1 MAIAPVNKFINI
13 AVPVAP
19 GAQKLYEVPTGTTS
33 LLLYAQVANVG
44 INTYPTV
51 TFLQRRVQR
60 STENTRDIR
69 VLKDVEIPPNDAVV
83 LVDGRMVLEKTPLVL
98 DQIYITGTQE
108 NVGIITGV
116 TYDEP
121 SGTAIVMCKDK
132 HNFNVDDPITMG
144 GIYFTCT
151 GSTGITTNIFPD
163 PQQSYNVVSIVD
175 NVGTSK
181 TFTAQ
186 VGSSKG
192 YNHVYEPA
200 QHRFVRALPG
210 AVEVVSTTQTT
221 NPQVGQSNLTS
232 VSGTVYNPTTGVM
245 TVQTSGTHGLSD
257 GDLIKILDESMTFT
271 CNAGQTDHTY
281 AGGTAE
287 NAVTINASTTPVL
300 KDVTDATFD
309 TLTGDLVLTIGSHS
323 YTTSDTCSIASEMIK
338 FTCKLDNDSSVKAYP
353 RAAGP
358 NGTPDPAYAQE
369 LAITAVDPGNG
380 KITVNV
386 GAVTPL
392 SQNKKYPRSTDP
404 ISGKWVRVYN
414 TQANNNKFDIQ
425 VLDNT
430 PSTDTSTHTWV
441 AADANGIVVRGDVFD
456 VSGADYN
463 PSSGEIVL
471 TIGSNT
477 LLAGDTVRIAKE
489 HVVMS
494 CTMDNHF
501 TEHPYPRSGDPA
513 YNTDLP
519 MTIGGTGKIR
529 VQVGKS
535 HSGGF
540 VAPLQMEFT
549 ASVLE
554 NSNV

>member
-69 VLKDVEIPPNDAVV
+69 VLKDVEIPPNDAVI

-121 SGTAIVMCKDK
+121 TGTAIVMCKDK
-132 HNFNVDDPITMG
+132 HNFSVDDPITMG

-181 TFTAQ
+181 TFTAK

-210 AVEVVSTTQTT
+210 AVEVVSTTQTVSPHT
-221 NPQVGQSNLTS
+221 GQTTLTAGT
-232 VSGTVYNPTTGVM
+232 GTVYDPLTGVM
-245 TVQTSGTHGLSD
+245 TVQTTGAHGLSD
-257 GDLIKILDESMTFT
+257 GDLIKILDDSLTFT

-281 AGGTAE
+281 AGGLVE
-287 NAVTINASTTPVL
+287 NAVTINAASTPVQ
-300 KDVTDATFD
+300 KDVSNAQFD
-309 TLTGDLVLTIGSHS
+309 TLTGDLVLTIGSHTF
-323 YTTSDTCSIASEMIK
+323 TTSDTCTISTEKIK
-338 FTCKLDNDSSVKAYP
+338 FTCKLDNDSTVKAYP
-353 RAAGP
+353 RAVTP
-358 NGTPDPAYAQE
+358 NGNADPAYLQA
-369 LAITAVDPGNG
+369 LAITAVGSTT
-380 KITVNV
+380 ITVNV
-386 GAVTPL
+386 GAVTPV
-392 SQNKKYPRSTDP
+392 SQNKTYPRSSDP

-441 AADANGIVVRGDVFD
+441 AADANSIVKRGTVFD
-456 VSGADYN
+456 VSDADYN
-463 PSSGEIVL
+463 PSTGEIVI

-529 VQVGKS
+529 VDVGKS

>member
-98 DQIYITGTQE
+98 DRIYITGTQE

-121 SGTAIVMCKDK
+121 TGTAIVMCKDK
-132 HNFNVDDPITMG
+132 HNFSVDDPITMG

-221 NPQVGQSNLTS
+221 SPQTGQGNLTS
-232 VSGTVYNPTTGVM
+232 VTGTVYNPTTGVM
-245 TVQTSGTHGLSD
+245 TVQTSGAHGLSD
-257 GDLIKILDESMTFT
+257 GNLIKILDESMTFT

-287 NAVTINASTTPVL
+287 NAITINASTTPVL

-309 TLTGDLVLTIGSHS
+309 TLTGDLVLTIGSHT
-323 YTTSDTCSIASEMIK
+323 YTTSDTCTISTEAIK
-338 FTCKLDNDSSVKAYP
+338 FTCKLDNDSTIKSYP
-353 RAAGP
+353 RAITP
-358 NGTPDPAYAQE
+358 NGNADPAYLQA
-369 LAITAVDPGNG
+369 LAITAVGSTT
-380 KITVNV
+380 ITVNV
-386 GAVTPL
+386 GAVTPA
-392 SQNKKYPRSTDP
+392 SQNKTYPRDTDP

-414 TQANNNKFDIQ
+414 TQSNNNKFDIQ

-441 AADANGIVVRGDVFD
+441 AADANSIVKRGTVFD
-456 VSGADYN
+456 VSDADYN
-463 PSSGEIVL
+463 SSTGEIVL

-519 MTIGGTGKIR
+519 MTVGGTGKIR
-529 VQVGKS
+529 VNVGKS

>member
-69 VLKDVEIPPNDAVV
+69 VLKDVEIPPNDAVI

-121 SGTAIVMCKDK
+121 TGIATVMCKDK
-132 HNFNVDDPITMG
+132 HNFSADDPITMG

-181 TFTAQ
+181 TFTAN
-186 VGSSKG
+186 VGTSKG
-192 YNHVYEPA
+192 YTHVYEPA
-200 QHRFVRALPG
+200 KHRFVRALPG
-210 AVEVVSTTQTT
+210 AVEVVSTTQTVSPHT
-221 NPQVGQSNLTS
+221 GQTTLTAGT
-232 VSGTVYNPTTGVM
+232 GTVYDPLTGVM
-245 TVQTSGTHGLSD
+245 TVQTTGAHGLSD
-257 GDLIKILDESMTFT
+257 GDLIKILDDSLTFT

-281 AGGTAE
+281 AGGLVE
-287 NAVTINASTTPVL
+287 NAVTINAASTPVQ
-300 KDVTDATFD
+300 KDVSNAQFD
-309 TLTGDLVLTIGSHS
+309 TLTGDLVLTIGSHTF
-323 YTTSDTCSIASEMIK
+323 TTSDTCTISTEKIK
-338 FTCKLDNDSSVKAYP
+338 FTCKLDNDSTVKAYP
-353 RAAGP
+353 RAVTP
-358 NGTPDPAYAQE
+358 NGNADPAYLQA
-369 LAITAVDPGNG
+369 LAITAVGSTT
-380 KITVNV
+380 ITVNV
-386 GAVTPL
+386 GAVTPV
-392 SQNKKYPRSTDP
+392 SQNKTYPRSSDP

-441 AADANGIVVRGDVFD
+441 AADANSIVKRGTVFD
-456 VSGADYN
+456 VSDADYN
-463 PSSGEIVL
+463 PSTGEIVI

-529 VQVGKS
+529 VDVGKS

>member
-69 VLKDVEIPPNDAVV
+69 VLKDVEIPPNDAVI

-98 DQIYITGTQE
+98 DQIYITGNQE

-121 SGTAIVMCKDK
+121 TGIATVMCKDK
-132 HNFNVDDPITMG
+132 HNFSVDDPITMG

-181 TFTAQ
+181 TFTAH
-186 VGSSKG
+186 VGTSKG
-192 YNHVYEPA
+192 YTHVYESA
-200 QHRFVRALPG
+200 KHRFVRALPG

-221 NPQVGQSNLTS
+221 NPHTGQSTLTS
-232 VSGTVYNPTTGVM
+232 GTGTVYDPVTGVM
-245 TVQTSGTHGLSD
+245 TVQTTGAHGLSD
-257 GDLIKILDESMTFT
+257 GDLIKILDNSLTFT

-281 AGGTAE
+281 AGGLAE
-287 NAVTINASTTPVL
+287 NAVTINAASTPVQ
-300 KDVTDATFD
+300 KDVTNASFD
-309 TLTGDLVLTIGSHS
+309 TLTGDLVLTIGSHTF
-323 YTTSDTCSIASEMIK
+323 TTSDTCTISTEKIK
-338 FTCKLDNDSSVKAYP
+338 FTCKLDNDSTVKSYP
-353 RAAGP
+353 RAVTP
-358 NGTPDPAYAQE
+358 NGNADPAYLQA
-369 LAITAVDPGNG
+369 LAITAVGSNT
-380 KITVNV
+380 ITVNV
-386 GAVTPL
+386 GAVTPV
-392 SQNKKYPRSTDP
+392 SQNKTYPRDTDP
-404 ISGKWVRVYN
+404 ISGKWVKVYN
-414 TQANNNKFDIQ
+414 TQSSNNKFDIQ

-441 AADANGIVVRGDVFD
+441 AADANSIVKRGTVFD
-456 VSGADYN
+456 VSDADYD
-463 PSSGEIVL
+463 SSTGEIVL

-501 TEHPYPRSGDPA
+501 TDHAYPRSGDPA
-513 YNTDLP
+513 YNTDLS

>member
-51 TFLQRRVQR
+51 TFLQRREQR
-60 STENTRDIR
+60 STGNTRDIR
-69 VLKDVEIPPNDAVV
+69 VLKDVEIPPNDAVI

-98 DQIYITGTQE
+98 DKIYITGTQE

-121 SGTAIVMCKDK
+121 TGIATVMCKDK
-132 HNFNVDDPITMG
+132 HNFDVDDPITMG

-181 TFTAQ
+181 TFTAN
-186 VGSSKG
+186 VGTSKG
-192 YNHVYEPA
+192 YTHVYEPA

-221 NPQVGQSNLTS
+221 SPHTGQTTLTAAT
-232 VSGTVYNPTTGVM
+232 GTVYNPTTGVM
-245 TVQTSGTHGLSD
+245 TVQTTGAHGLSD
-257 GDLIKILDESMTFT
+257 GDLIKILDNSLTFT

-281 AGGTAE
+281 AGGLAE
-287 NAVTINASTTPVL
+287 NAITINAASTPVQR
-300 KDVTDATFD
+300 DVTNATFD
-309 TLTGDLVLTIGSHS
+309 TLTGDLVLTIGSHTF
-323 YTTSDTCSIASEMIK
+323 TTSDTCSISTEKIK

-369 LAITAVDPGNG
+369 LAITAVGSNT
-380 KITVNV
+380 ITVNV

-392 SQNKKYPRSTDP
+392 SQNKTYPRSTDP

-414 TQANNNKFDIQ
+414 TQSNSNKFDIQ

-441 AADANGIVVRGDVFD
+441 SADPDGIVVRGDVFD

-463 PSSGEIVL
+463 PSTGEIVL

-477 LLAGDTVRIAKE
+477 LIAGDKIRIAKE
-489 HVVMS
+489 HIVMS

-513 YNTDLP
+513 YNSDLS
-519 MTIGGTGKIR
+519 MTVGGTGKIR
-529 VQVGKS
+529 VNVGPS

>member
-13 AVPVAP
+13 SVPVAP

-51 TFLQRRVQR
+51 TFLQRREQR
-60 STENTRDIR
+60 STGNTRDIR
-69 VLKDVEIPPNDAVV
+69 VLKDVEIPPNDAVI

-98 DQIYITGTQE
+98 DKIYITGTQE

-121 SGTAIVMCKDK
+121 TGIATVMCKGN
-132 HNFNVDDPITMG
+132 HNFSVDDPVTMG

-175 NVGTSK
+175 SVGTSK
-181 TFTAQ
+181 TFTAHI
-186 VGSSKG
+186 GSSKG
-192 YNHVYEPA
+192 YDHVYEPA
-200 QHRFVRALPG
+200 KHRFVRALPG
-210 AVEVVSTTQTT
+210 ALEVVSTTQTT
-221 NPQVGQSNLTS
+221 SPQIGQINLTA
-232 VSGTVYNPTTGVM
+232 GTGTLYNPTTGVM
-245 TVQTSGTHGLSD
+245 TVQTTGAHGLSD
-257 GDLIKILDESMTFT
+257 GDFIKILDNTLTFT
-271 CNAGQTDHTY
+271 CNAGQTEHTY
-281 AGGTAE
+281 AGGTAV
-287 NAVTINASTTPVL
+287 NAVIINQASTPVQ
-300 KDVTDATFD
+300 KDVTNATYEP
-309 TLTGDLVLTIGSHS
+309 LTGELVLTIGSHT
-323 YTTSDTCSIASEMIK
+323 YTTSDTCTISTEAIK
-338 FTCKLDNDSSVKAYP
+338 FTCKLDNDSTIKSYP
-353 RAAGP
+353 REVNVSG
-358 NGTPDPAYAQE
+358 NNDPAYNQA
-369 LAITAVDPGNG
+369 LAITAVGSNT
-380 KITVNV
+380 ITVDV
-386 GAVTPL
+386 GPVTAS
-392 SQNKKYPRSTDP
+392 SQNKTYPRSTDP
-404 ISGKWVRVYN
+404 ISGKWVAVYN
-414 TQANNNKFDIQ
+414 TQSNSNKFDIQ

-441 AADANGIVVRGDVFD
+441 AADANGIVKRGDVFN
-456 VSGADYN
+456 VSDADYN
-463 PSSGEIVL
+463 PSNGEIVL

-501 TEHPYPRSGDPA
+501 TDHAYPRSGDPA
-513 YNTDLP
+513 YNADLS

-529 VQVGKS
+529 VNVGPS

>member
-1 MAIAPVNKFINI
+1 MAIAPVNKFISV
-13 AVPVAP
+13 AVPVTP
-19 GAQKLYEVPTGTTS
+19 GEQLLYEVPTGTS
-33 LLLYAQVANVG
+33 AILLYAQVANVG

-121 SGTAIVMCKDK
+121 TGIATVMCKNK
-132 HNFNVDDPITMG
+132 HNFSADDPITMG

-181 TFTAQ
+181 TFTAH
-186 VGSSKG
+186 VGTSKG
-192 YNHVYEPA
+192 YTHVYESA

-221 NPQVGQSNLTS
+221 SPHTGQTTLTAGT
-232 VSGTVYNPTTGVM
+232 GTVYDPVTGVM
-245 TVQTSGTHGLSD
+245 TVQTTGAHGLSD
-257 GDLIKILDESMTFT
+257 GDLIKILDDSLTFT
-271 CNAGQTDHTY
+271 CNAGQADHTY
-281 AGGTAE
+281 AGGLVE
-287 NAVTINASTTPVL
+287 NAVTINAASTPVQ
-300 KDVTDATFD
+300 KDVSNAQFD
-309 TLTGDLVLTIGSHS
+309 TLTGDLVLTIGSHTF
-323 YTTSDTCSIASEMIK
+323 TTSDTCTIATEKIK
-338 FTCKLDNDSSVKAYP
+338 FTCKLDNDSTVKSYP
-353 RAAGP
+353 RATTP
-358 NGTPDPAYAQE
+358 NGNADPAYLQA
-369 LAITAVDPGNG
+369 LAITAVGSTT
-380 KITVNV
+380 ITVNV
-386 GAVTPL
+386 GAVTPA
-392 SQNKKYPRSTDP
+392 SQNKTYPRDTDP

-414 TQANNNKFDIQ
+414 TQASNNKFDIQ

-441 AADANGIVVRGDVFD
+441 AADANSIVKRGTVFD
-456 VSGADYN
+456 VSDADYN
-463 PSSGEIVL
+463 SSTGEIVL

-501 TEHPYPRSGDPA
+501 TDHAYPRSGDPA
-513 YNTDLP
+513 YNTDLS

>member
-69 VLKDVEIPPNDAVV
+69 VLKDVEIPPNDGVV
-83 LVDGRMVLEKTPLVL
+83 LIDGRMVLEKTPLIV
-98 DQIYITGTQE
+98 DRVYISGTQ
-108 NVGIITGV
+108 TGV
-116 TYDEP
+116 TTIVDVQYNEP
-121 SGTAIVMCKDK
+121 TGIATVMCKDK
-132 HNFNVDDPITMG
+132 HNFSADDPITMG

-181 TFTAQ
+181 TFTAN
-186 VGSSKG
+186 VGTSKG
-192 YNHVYEPA
+192 YTHVYEPA
-200 QHRFVRALPG
+200 KHRFVRALPG
-210 AVEVVSTTQTT
+210 AVEVVSTTQTVSPHT
-221 NPQVGQSNLTS
+221 GQTTLTAGT
-232 VSGTVYNPTTGVM
+232 GTVYDPLTGVM
-245 TVQTSGTHGLSD
+245 TVQTTGAHGLSD
-257 GDLIKILDESMTFT
+257 GDLIKILDDSLTFT

-281 AGGTAE
+281 AGGLVE
-287 NAVTINASTTPVL
+287 NAVTINAASTPVQ
-300 KDVTDATFD
+300 KDVSNAQFD
-309 TLTGDLVLTIGSHS
+309 TLTGDLVLTIGSHTF
-323 YTTSDTCSIASEMIK
+323 TTSDTCTISTEKIK
-338 FTCKLDNDSSVKAYP
+338 FTCKLDNDSTVKAYP
-353 RAAGP
+353 RAVTP
-358 NGTPDPAYAQE
+358 NGNADPAYLQA
-369 LAITAVDPGNG
+369 LAITAVGSTT
-380 KITVNV
+380 ITVNV
-386 GAVTPL
+386 GAVTPV
-392 SQNKKYPRSTDP
+392 SQNKTYPRSSDP

-441 AADANGIVVRGDVFD
+441 AADANSIVKRGTVFD
-456 VSGADYN
+456 VSDADYN
-463 PSSGEIVL
+463 PSTGEIVI

-529 VQVGKS
+529 VDVGKS

>member
-51 TFLQRRVQR
+51 TFLQRREQR
-60 STENTRDIR
+60 STGNTRDIR
-69 VLKDVEIPPNDAVV
+69 VLKDVEIPPNDAVI

-98 DQIYITGTQE
+98 DKIYIKGTQE

-121 SGTAIVMCKDK
+121 TGIATVMCKDK
-132 HNFNVDDPITMG
+132 HNFSDDDPITMG

-181 TFTAQ
+181 TFTAY
-186 VGSSKG
+186 VGTSKG
-192 YNHVYEPA
+192 YTHVYEPA
-200 QHRFVRALPG
+200 KHRFVRALPG

-221 NPQVGQSNLTS
+221 NPHIGQTNLTAGN
-232 VSGTVYNPTTGVM
+232 GTVYDPVTGVM
-245 TVQTSGTHGLSD
+245 TVQTTGAHGLSD
-257 GDLIKILDESMTFT
+257 GDLIKILDNTITFT

-281 AGGTAE
+281 AGGTVV
-287 NAVTINASTTPVL
+287 NAVTINPSTTPVQ
-300 KDVTDATFD
+300 KDVTNASYD
-309 TLTGDLVLTIGSHS
+309 TLTGDLILTIGSHT
-323 YTTSDTCSIASEMIK
+323 YTTSDKCLIVTEMIK
-338 FTCKLDNDSSVKAYP
+338 FTCKLDNDSTVKSYP
-353 RAAGP
+353 RAATP
-358 NGTPDPAYAQE
+358 NGNADPAYNTE
-369 LAITAVDPGNG
+369 LDITAVGSST
-380 KITVNV
+380 ITVNV
-386 GAVTPL
+386 GAVTAV
-392 SQNKKYPRSTDP
+392 SQNKTYPRDTDP
-404 ISGKWVRVYN
+404 ISGKWVKAYN

-441 AADANGIVVRGDVFD
+441 AADANSIVKRGTVFD
-456 VSGADYN
+456 VSDADYD
-463 PSSGEIVL
+463 PSTGEIVL

-489 HVVMS
+489 HIVMS

-501 TEHPYPRSGDPA
+501 SDHAYPRSGDPA
-513 YNTDLP
+513 YNTNLP

-529 VQVGKS
+529 VDVGES

>member
-51 TFLQRRVQR
+51 TFLQRREQR
-60 STENTRDIR
+60 STGNTRDIR
-69 VLKDVEIPPNDAVV
+69 VLKDVEIPPNDAVI

-121 SGTAIVMCKDK
+121 TGIATVMCKDK
-132 HNFNVDDPITMG
+132 HNFSVDDPITMG

-221 NPQVGQSNLTS
+221 SPQTGQSNLTAGN
-232 VSGTVYNPTTGVM
+232 GTVYNPTTGVM
-245 TVQTSGTHGLSD
+245 TVQTTGAHGLSD
-257 GDLIKILDESMTFT
+257 GDLIKILDNTLTFT
-271 CNAGQTDHTY
+271 CNAGQTEHTY
-281 AGGTAE
+281 AGGTAV
-287 NAVTINASTTPVL
+287 NAVIINEASTPVQR
-300 KDVTDATFD
+300 DVTNATYEP
-309 TLTGDLVLTIGSHS
+309 LNGELVLTIGSHTF
-323 YTTSDTCSIASEMIK
+323 TTSDTCSISVESIK
-338 FTCKLDNDSSVKAYP
+338 FTCKLDNDSTIKSYP
-353 RAAGP
+353 REVNVSG
-358 NGTPDPAYAQE
+358 NNDPAYNQA
-369 LAITAVDPGNG
+369 LAITAVGSNT
-380 KITVNV
+380 ITVNV
-386 GAVTPL
+386 GPVTTS
-392 SQNKKYPRSTDP
+392 SQNKTYPRDTDP
-404 ISGKWVRVYN
+404 ISGKWVTVYN
-414 TQANNNKFDIQ
+414 TQANINKFDIQ

-441 AADANGIVVRGDVFD
+441 AADPNGIVKRGDVFN
-456 VSGADYN
+456 VSDADYN
-463 PSSGEIVL
+463 PSTGEIIL
-471 TIGSNT
+471 TIGANT

-513 YNTDLP
+513 YNADLS
-519 MTIGGTGKIR
+519 MSIGGTGKIR
-529 VQVGKS
+529 VNVGKS

>member
-51 TFLQRRVQR
+51 TFLQRREQR
-60 STENTRDIR
+60 STGNTRDIR
-69 VLKDVEIPPNDAVV
+69 VLKDVEIPPNDAVI

-98 DQIYITGTQE
+98 DKIYIKGTQE

-121 SGTAIVMCKDK
+121 TGIATVMCKDK
-132 HNFNVDDPITMG
+132 HNFGVDDPITMG

-181 TFTAQ
+181 TFTAY
-186 VGSSKG
+186 VGTSKG
-192 YNHVYEPA
+192 YTHVYEPA
-200 QHRFVRALPG
+200 KHRFVRALPG

-221 NPQVGQSNLTS
+221 NPHIGQTNLTAGN
-232 VSGTVYNPTTGVM
+232 GTVYDPVTGVM
-245 TVQTSGTHGLSD
+245 TVQTTGAHGLSD
-257 GDLIKILDESMTFT
+257 GDLIKILDNTITFT

-281 AGGTAE
+281 AGGTVV
-287 NAVTINASTTPVL
+287 NAVTINPSTTPVQ
-300 KDVTDATFD
+300 KDVTNASYD
-309 TLTGDLVLTIGSHS
+309 TLTGDLILTIGSHT
-323 YTTSDTCSIASEMIK
+323 YTTSDKCLIVTEMIK
-338 FTCKLDNDSSVKAYP
+338 FTCKLDNDSTVKSYP
-353 RAAGP
+353 RAATP
-358 NGTPDPAYAQE
+358 NGNADPAYNTE
-369 LAITAVDPGNG
+369 LDITAVGSST
-380 KITVNV
+380 ITVNV
-386 GAVTPL
+386 GAVTAV
-392 SQNKKYPRSTDP
+392 SQNKTYPRDTDP
-404 ISGKWVRVYN
+404 ISGKWVKAYN

-441 AADANGIVVRGDVFD
+441 AADANSIVKRGTVFD
-456 VSGADYN
+456 VSDADYD
-463 PSSGEIVL
+463 PSTGEIVL

-489 HVVMS
+489 HIVMS

-501 TEHPYPRSGDPA
+501 SDHAYPRSGDPA
-513 YNTDLP
+513 YNTNLP

-529 VQVGKS
+529 VDVGES

>member
-121 SGTAIVMCKDK
+121 TGIATVMCKNK
-132 HNFNVDDPITMG
+132 HNFSADDPITMG

-181 TFTAQ
+181 TFTAH
-186 VGSSKG
+186 VGTSKG
-192 YNHVYEPA
+192 YTHVYESA

-221 NPQVGQSNLTS
+221 SPHTGQTTLTAGT
-232 VSGTVYNPTTGVM
+232 GTVYDPVTGVM
-245 TVQTSGTHGLSD
+245 TVQTTGAHGLSD
-257 GDLIKILDESMTFT
+257 GDLIKILDDSLTFT
-271 CNAGQTDHTY
+271 CNAGQADHTY
-281 AGGTAE
+281 AGGLVE
-287 NAVTINASTTPVL
+287 NAVTINAASTPVQ
-300 KDVTDATFD
+300 KDVSNAQFD
-309 TLTGDLVLTIGSHS
+309 TLTGDLVLTIGSHTF
-323 YTTSDTCSIASEMIK
+323 TTSDTCTIATEKIK
-338 FTCKLDNDSSVKAYP
+338 FTCKLDNDSTVKSYP
-353 RAAGP
+353 RATTP
-358 NGTPDPAYAQE
+358 NGNADPAYLQA
-369 LAITAVDPGNG
+369 LAITAVGSTT
-380 KITVNV
+380 ITVNV
-386 GAVTPL
+386 GAVTPA
-392 SQNKKYPRSTDP
+392 SQNKTYPRDTDP

-414 TQANNNKFDIQ
+414 TQASNNKFDIQ

-441 AADANGIVVRGDVFD
+441 AADANSIVKRGTVFD
-456 VSGADYN
+456 VSDADYN
-463 PSSGEIVL
+463 SSTGEIVL

-501 TEHPYPRSGDPA
+501 TDHAYPRSGDPA
-513 YNTDLP
+513 YNTDLS

>member
-51 TFLQRRVQR
+51 TFLQRREQR
-60 STENTRDIR
+60 STGNTRDIR
-69 VLKDVEIPPNDAVV
+69 VLKDVEIPPNDAVI

-98 DQIYITGTQE
+98 DKIYIKGTQE

-121 SGTAIVMCKDK
+121 TGIATVMCKDK
-132 HNFNVDDPITMG
+132 HNFSDDDPITMG

-181 TFTAQ
+181 TFTAY
-186 VGSSKG
+186 VGTSKG
-192 YNHVYEPA
+192 YTHVYEPA
-200 QHRFVRALPG
+200 KHRFVRALPG

-221 NPQVGQSNLTS
+221 NPHIGQTNLTAGN
-232 VSGTVYNPTTGVM
+232 GTVYDPVTGVM
-245 TVQTSGTHGLSD
+245 TVQTTGAHGLSN
-257 GDLIKILDESMTFT
+257 GDLIKILDNTITFT

-281 AGGTAE
+281 AGGTVV
-287 NAVTINASTTPVL
+287 NAVTINPSTTPVQ
-300 KDVTDATFD
+300 KDVTNASYD
-309 TLTGDLVLTIGSHS
+309 TLTGDLILTIGSHT
-323 YTTSDTCSIASEMIK
+323 YTTSDKCLIVTEMIK
-338 FTCKLDNDSSVKAYP
+338 FTCKLDNDSTVKSYP
-353 RAAGP
+353 RAATP
-358 NGTPDPAYAQE
+358 NGNADPAYNTE
-369 LAITAVDPGNG
+369 LDITAVGSST
-380 KITVNV
+380 ITVNV
-386 GAVTPL
+386 GAVTAV
-392 SQNKKYPRSTDP
+392 SQNKTYPRDTDP
-404 ISGKWVRVYN
+404 ISGKWVKAYN

-441 AADANGIVVRGDVFD
+441 AADANSIVKRGTVFD
-456 VSGADYN
+456 VSDADYD
-463 PSSGEIVL
+463 PSTGEIVL

-489 HVVMS
+489 HIVMS

-501 TEHPYPRSGDPA
+501 SDHAYPRSGDPA
-513 YNTDLP
+513 YNTNLP

-529 VQVGKS
+529 VDVGES

>member
-13 AVPVAP
+13 SVPVAP

-51 TFLQRRVQR
+51 TFLQRREQR
-60 STENTRDIR
+60 STGNTRDIR
-69 VLKDVEIPPNDAVV
+69 VLKDVEIPPNDAVI

-98 DQIYITGTQE
+98 DQIYIRGNQE

-121 SGTAIVMCKDK
+121 TGTAIVMCKEK
-132 HNFNVDDPITMG
+132 HNFSVDDPITMG

-200 QHRFVRALPG
+200 KHRFVRALPG
-210 AVEVVSTTQTT
+210 AVEVVSTTQST
-221 NPQVGQSNLTS
+221 NPQTGQSNLTAGT
-232 VSGTVYNPTTGVM
+232 GTVYNPTTGVM
-245 TVQTSGTHGLSD
+245 TVQTTGAHGLSD
-257 GDLIKILDESMTFT
+257 GDLIKILDNTLTFT

-281 AGGTAE
+281 AGETAV
-287 NAVTINASTTPVL
+287 NAVTINPSTTPVQR
-300 KDVTDATFD
+300 DVTNATYD
-309 TLTGDLVLTIGSHS
+309 TLTGDLVLTIGSHT
-323 YTTSDTCSIASEMIK
+323 YTTSDKCLIASEMIK
-338 FTCKLDNDSSVKAYP
+338 FTCKLDNDSTIKSYP
-353 RAAGP
+353 RATTP
-358 NGTPDPAYAQE
+358 NGNADPAYNTE
-369 LAITAVDPGNG
+369 LDITAVGSTT
-380 KITVNV
+380 ITLNV
-386 GAVTPL
+386 SPVTPL
-392 SQNKKYPRSTDP
+392 SQNKTYPRSTDP

-414 TQANNNKFDIQ
+414 TQTNNNKFDIQ

-441 AADANGIVVRGDVFD
+441 SADPNGIVKRGDVFNVTD
-456 VSGADYN
+456 ADYD
-463 PSSGEIVL
+463 SSTGEIVL
-471 TIGSNT
+471 TIGANT
-477 LLAGDTVRIAKE
+477 LISGDSIRIAKE

-513 YNTDLP
+513 YNSDLT
-519 MTIGGTGKIR
+519 MAVATANSTIR

>member
-1 MAIAPVNKFINI
+1 MAIAPVNKFVNI

-44 INTYPTV
+44 INTYPTI

-69 VLKDVEIPPNDAVV
+69 VLKDVEIPPNDAVI

-121 SGTAIVMCKDK
+121 TGIATVMCKEK
-132 HNFNVDDPITMG
+132 HNFSVDDPITMG

-181 TFTAQ
+181 TFSAF

-192 YNHVYEPA
+192 YTHVYESA
-200 QHRFVRALPG
+200 KHRFIRALPG

-221 NPQVGQSNLTS
+221 SPHTGQTNLTATT
-232 VSGTVYNPTTGVM
+232 GTTYNPTTGVM
-245 TVQTSGTHGLSD
+245 SITTTTAHGLSD
-257 GDLIKILDESMTFT
+257 GDLIKILDNTLTFT

-287 NAVTINASTTPVL
+287 NAVTINAASTPVQ
-300 KDVTDATFD
+300 KDVTNATYD
-309 TLTGDLVLTIGSHS
+309 TLTGDLVLTIGSHTF
-323 YTTSDTCSIASEMIK
+323 TTSDTCTISTESIK

-353 RAAGP
+353 RQTNVSG
-358 NGTPDPAYAQE
+358 NNDPAYLQA
-369 LAITAVDPGNG
+369 LAITAVAANT
-380 KITVNV
+380 ITVNV
-386 GAVTPL
+386 GPVTAS
-392 SQNKKYPRSTDP
+392 SQNKTYPRSTDP
-404 ISGKWVRVYN
+404 ISGKWVRVSN
-414 TQANNNKFDIQ
+414 TTTNTFEIQ
-425 VLDNT
+425 VLDIT
-430 PSTDTSTHTWV
+430 PSTDTSTHTFV
-441 AADANGIVVRGDVFD
+441 SAIANSIIIRGTVFN
-456 VSGADYN
+456 VSDADYN
-463 PSSGEIVL
+463 SSTGEIVL

-477 LLAGDTVRIAKE
+477 LLAGDTIRIAKE
-489 HVVMS
+489 HIVMS

-501 TEHPYPRSGDPA
+501 SEHPYPRAGDPA
-513 YNTDLP
+513 YNADLS

-529 VQVGKS
+529 VNVGKS

>member
-1 MAIAPVNKFINI
+1 M
-13 AVPVAP
+13 
-19 GAQKLYEVPTGTTS
+19 G
-33 LLLYAQVANVG
+33 
-44 INTYPTV
+44 
-51 TFLQRRVQR
+51 
-60 STENTRDIR
+60 
-69 VLKDVEIPPNDAVV
+69 
-83 LVDGRMVLEKTPLVL
+83 
-98 DQIYITGTQE
+98 
-108 NVGIITGV
+108 
-116 TYDEP
+116 
-121 SGTAIVMCKDK
+121 
-132 HNFNVDDPITMG
+132 G

-181 TFTAQ
+181 TFTAH
-186 VGSSKG
+186 VGTSKG
-192 YNHVYEPA
+192 YTHVYESA
-200 QHRFVRALPG
+200 KHRFVRALPG

-221 NPQVGQSNLTS
+221 SPHTGQTTLTAGT
-232 VSGTVYNPTTGVM
+232 GTVYDPVTGVM
-245 TVQTSGTHGLSD
+245 TVQTTGAHGLSD
-257 GDLIKILDESMTFT
+257 GDLIKILDDSLTFT
-271 CNAGQTDHTY
+271 CNAGQADHTY
-281 AGGTAE
+281 AGGLVE
-287 NAVTINASTTPVL
+287 NAVTINAASTPVQ
-300 KDVTDATFD
+300 KDVSNAQFD
-309 TLTGDLVLTIGSHS
+309 TLTGDLVLTIGSHTF
-323 YTTSDTCSIASEMIK
+323 TTSDTCTIATEKIK
-338 FTCKLDNDSSVKAYP
+338 FTCKLDNDSTVKSYP
-353 RAAGP
+353 RATTP
-358 NGTPDPAYAQE
+358 NGNADPAYLQA
-369 LAITAVDPGNG
+369 LAITAVGSTT
-380 KITVNV
+380 ITVNV
-386 GAVTPL
+386 GAVTPV
-392 SQNKKYPRSTDP
+392 SQNKTYPRSSDP

-414 TQANNNKFDIQ
+414 TQASNNKFDIQ

-441 AADANGIVVRGDVFD
+441 AADANSIVKRGTVFD
-456 VSGADYN
+456 VSDADYN
-463 PSSGEIVL
+463 SSTGEIVL

-513 YNTDLP
+513 YNSDLS

-529 VQVGKS
+529 VNVGPS

>member
-121 SGTAIVMCKDK
+121 TGIATVMCKDK
-132 HNFNVDDPITMG
+132 HNFSADDPITMG

-181 TFTAQ
+181 TFTAH
-186 VGSSKG
+186 VGTSKG
-192 YNHVYEPA
+192 YTHVYESA

-221 NPQVGQSNLTS
+221 SPHTGQTTLTAGT
-232 VSGTVYNPTTGVM
+232 GTVYDPVTGVM
-245 TVQTSGTHGLSD
+245 TVQTTGAHGLSD
-257 GDLIKILDESMTFT
+257 GDLIKILDNTLTFT

-281 AGGTAE
+281 AGGTVV
-287 NAVTINASTTPVL
+287 NAVTINPSTTPVQ
-300 KDVTDATFD
+300 KDVTNASFD
-309 TLTGDLVLTIGSHS
+309 TLTGDLILTIGSHT
-323 YTTSDTCSIASEMIK
+323 YTTSDKCLIVTEMIK
-338 FTCKLDNDSSVKAYP
+338 FTCKLDNDSTIKSYP
-353 RAAGP
+353 RATTP
-358 NGTPDPAYAQE
+358 NGNADPAYNTE
-369 LAITAVDPGNG
+369 LDITAVGSST
-380 KITVNV
+380 ITVNV
-386 GAVTPL
+386 GAVTAV
-392 SQNKKYPRSTDP
+392 SQNKTYPRDTDP
-404 ISGKWVRVYN
+404 ISGKWVKAYN

-441 AADANGIVVRGDVFD
+441 AADPNGIVKRGTVFD
-456 VSGADYN
+456 VSDADYD
-463 PSSGEIVL
+463 PSTGEIVL

-489 HVVMS
+489 HIVMS

-501 TEHPYPRSGDPA
+501 SDHAYPRSGDPA
-513 YNTDLP
+513 YNTNLP

-529 VQVGKS
+529 VDVGES

>member
-181 TFTAQ
+181 TFTAH
-186 VGSSKG
+186 VGTSKG
-192 YNHVYEPA
+192 YTHVYESA

-221 NPQVGQSNLTS
+221 SPHTGQTTLTAGT
-232 VSGTVYNPTTGVM
+232 GTVYDPVTGVM
-245 TVQTSGTHGLSD
+245 TVQTTGAHGLSD
-257 GDLIKILDESMTFT
+257 GDLIKILDDSLTFT
-271 CNAGQTDHTY
+271 CNAGQADHTY
-281 AGGTAE
+281 AGGLVE
-287 NAVTINASTTPVL
+287 NAVTINAASTPVQ
-300 KDVTDATFD
+300 KDVSNAQFD
-309 TLTGDLVLTIGSHS
+309 TLTGDLVLTIGSHTF
-323 YTTSDTCSIASEMIK
+323 TTSDTCTIATEKIK
-338 FTCKLDNDSSVKAYP
+338 FTCKLDNDSTVKSYP
-353 RAAGP
+353 RATTP
-358 NGTPDPAYAQE
+358 NGNADPAYLQA
-369 LAITAVDPGNG
+369 LAITAVGSTT
-380 KITVNV
+380 ITVNV
-386 GAVTPL
+386 GAVTPA
-392 SQNKKYPRSTDP
+392 SQNKTYPRDTDP

-414 TQANNNKFDIQ
+414 TQASNNKFDIQ

-441 AADANGIVVRGDVFD
+441 AADANSIVKRGTVFD
-456 VSGADYN
+456 VSDADYN
-463 PSSGEIVL
+463 SSTGEIVL

-501 TEHPYPRSGDPA
+501 TDHAYPRSGDPA
-513 YNTDLP
+513 YNTDLS

>member
-69 VLKDVEIPPNDAVV
+69 VLKDVEIPPNDAVI

-121 SGTAIVMCKDK
+121 TGTAIVMCKDK
-132 HNFNVDDPITMG
+132 HNFSVDDPITMG

-181 TFTAQ
+181 TFTAN
-186 VGSSKG
+186 VGTSKG
-192 YNHVYEPA
+192 YTHVYEPA
-200 QHRFVRALPG
+200 KHRFVRALPG
-210 AVEVVSTTQTT
+210 AVEVVSTTQTVSPHT
-221 NPQVGQSNLTS
+221 GQTTLTAGT
-232 VSGTVYNPTTGVM
+232 GTVYDPLTGVM
-245 TVQTSGTHGLSD
+245 TVQTTGAHGLSD
-257 GDLIKILDESMTFT
+257 GDLIKILDDSLTFT

-281 AGGTAE
+281 AGGLVE
-287 NAVTINASTTPVL
+287 NAVTINAASTPVQ
-300 KDVTDATFD
+300 KDVSNAQFD
-309 TLTGDLVLTIGSHS
+309 TLTGDLVLTIGSHTF
-323 YTTSDTCSIASEMIK
+323 TTSDTCTISTEKIK
-338 FTCKLDNDSSVKAYP
+338 FTCKLDNDSTVKAYP
-353 RAAGP
+353 RAVTP
-358 NGTPDPAYAQE
+358 NGNADPAYLQA
-369 LAITAVDPGNG
+369 LAITAVGSTT
-380 KITVNV
+380 ITVNV
-386 GAVTPL
+386 GAVTPV
-392 SQNKKYPRSTDP
+392 SQNKTYPRSSDP

-441 AADANGIVVRGDVFD
+441 AADANSIVKRGTVFD
-456 VSGADYN
+456 VSDADYN
-463 PSSGEIVL
+463 PSTGEIVI

-529 VQVGKS
+529 VDVGKS

>member
-51 TFLQRRVQR
+51 TFLQRREQR
-60 STENTRDIR
+60 STGNTRDIR
-69 VLKDVEIPPNDAVV
+69 VLKDVEIPPNDAVI

-121 SGTAIVMCKDK
+121 TGTAIVMCKDK
-132 HNFNVDDPITMG
+132 HNFSVDDPITMG

-210 AVEVVSTTQTT
+210 AVEVVSTTQTVSPHT
-221 NPQVGQSNLTS
+221 GQTTLTAGT
-232 VSGTVYNPTTGVM
+232 GTVYDPLTGVM
-245 TVQTSGTHGLSD
+245 TVQTTGAHGLSD
-257 GDLIKILDESMTFT
+257 GDLIKILDDSLTFT

-281 AGGTAE
+281 AGGLVE
-287 NAVTINASTTPVL
+287 NAVTINAASTPVQ
-300 KDVTDATFD
+300 KDVSNAQFD
-309 TLTGDLVLTIGSHS
+309 TLTGDLVLTIGSHTF
-323 YTTSDTCSIASEMIK
+323 TTSDTCTISTEKIK
-338 FTCKLDNDSSVKAYP
+338 FTCKLDNDSTVKAYP
-353 RAAGP
+353 RAVTP
-358 NGTPDPAYAQE
+358 NGNADPAYLQA
-369 LAITAVDPGNG
+369 LAITAVGSTT
-380 KITVNV
+380 ITVNV
-386 GAVTPL
+386 GAVTPV
-392 SQNKKYPRSTDP
+392 SQNKTYPRSSDP

-441 AADANGIVVRGDVFD
+441 AADANSIVKRGTVFD
-456 VSGADYN
+456 VSDADYN
-463 PSSGEIVL
+463 PSTGEIVI

-529 VQVGKS
+529 VDVGKS

>member
-51 TFLQRRVQR
+51 TFLQRREQR
-60 STENTRDIR
+60 STGNTRDIR
-69 VLKDVEIPPNDAVV
+69 VLKDVEIPPNDAVI

-121 SGTAIVMCKDK
+121 TGTAIVMCKDK
-132 HNFNVDDPITMG
+132 HNFSVDDPITMG

-221 NPQVGQSNLTS
+221 SPQIGQSNLTAGN
-232 VSGTVYNPTTGVM
+232 GTVYNPTTGVM
-245 TVQTSGTHGLSD
+245 TVQTTGAHGLSD
-257 GDLIKILDESMTFT
+257 GDLIKILDNTLTFT
-271 CNAGQTDHTY
+271 CNAGQTEHTY
-281 AGGTAE
+281 AGGTAV
-287 NAVTINASTTPVL
+287 NAVIINEASTPVQR
-300 KDVTDATFD
+300 DVTNATYEP
-309 TLTGDLVLTIGSHS
+309 LNGELVLTIGSHTF
-323 YTTSDTCSIASEMIK
+323 TTSDTCSISVESIK
-338 FTCKLDNDSSVKAYP
+338 FTCKLDNDSTVKSYP
-353 RAAGP
+353 RQVNVSGNA
-358 NGTPDPAYAQE
+358 DPAYNQA
-369 LAITAVDPGNG
+369 LAITAVGSNT
-380 KITVNV
+380 ITVNV
-386 GAVTPL
+386 GPVTTS
-392 SQNKKYPRSTDP
+392 SQNKTYPRDTDP

-414 TQANNNKFDIQ
+414 TQANINKFDIQ

-441 AADANGIVVRGDVFD
+441 AADPNGIVKRGDVFN
-456 VSGADYN
+456 VSDADYN
-463 PSSGEIVL
+463 SSTGEIVL

-501 TEHPYPRSGDPA
+501 TDHAYPRSCLLYTSPSPRD
-513 YNTDLP
+513 
-519 MTIGGTGKIR
+519 
-529 VQVGKS
+529 
-535 HSGGF
+535 
-540 VAPLQMEFT
+540 
-549 ASVLE
+549 
-554 NSNV
+554 

>member
-69 VLKDVEIPPNDAVV
+69 VLKDVEIPPNDAVI

-121 SGTAIVMCKDK
+121 TGTAIVMCKDK
-132 HNFNVDDPITMG
+132 HNFSVDDPITMG

-181 TFTAQ
+181 TFTAN
-186 VGSSKG
+186 VGTSKG
-192 YNHVYEPA
+192 YTHVYEPA
-200 QHRFVRALPG
+200 KHRFVRALPG
-210 AVEVVSTTQTT
+210 AVEVVSTTQTVSPHT
-221 NPQVGQSNLTS
+221 GQTTLTAGT
-232 VSGTVYNPTTGVM
+232 GTVYDPLTGVM
-245 TVQTSGTHGLSD
+245 TVQTTGAHGLSD
-257 GDLIKILDESMTFT
+257 GDLIKILDDSLTFT

-281 AGGTAE
+281 AGGLVE
-287 NAVTINASTTPVL
+287 NAVTINAASTPVQ
-300 KDVTDATFD
+300 KDVSNAQFD
-309 TLTGDLVLTIGSHS
+309 TLTGDLVLTIGSHTF
-323 YTTSDTCSIASEMIK
+323 TTSDTCTISTEKIK
-338 FTCKLDNDSSVKAYP
+338 FTCKLDNDSTVKAYP
-353 RAAGP
+353 RAVTP
-358 NGTPDPAYAQE
+358 NGNADPAYLQA
-369 LAITAVDPGNG
+369 LAITAVGSTT
-380 KITVNV
+380 ITVNV
-386 GAVTPL
+386 GAVTPV
-392 SQNKKYPRSTDP
+392 SQNKTYPRSSDP

-463 PSSGEIVL
+463 PSTGEIVL

-477 LLAGDTVRIAKE
+477 LIAGDKIRIAKE

-529 VQVGKS
+529 VDVGKS

>member
-121 SGTAIVMCKDK
+121 TGIATVMCKNK
-132 HNFNVDDPITMG
+132 HNFSADDPITMG

-181 TFTAQ
+181 TFTAH
-186 VGSSKG
+186 VGTSKG
-192 YNHVYEPA
+192 YTHVYESA

-221 NPQVGQSNLTS
+221 SPHTGQTTLTAGT
-232 VSGTVYNPTTGVM
+232 GTVYDPVTGVM
-245 TVQTSGTHGLSD
+245 TVQTTGAHGLSD
-257 GDLIKILDESMTFT
+257 GDLIKILDDSLTFT
-271 CNAGQTDHTY
+271 CNAGQADHTY
-281 AGGTAE
+281 AGGLVE
-287 NAVTINASTTPVL
+287 NAVTINAASTPVQ
-300 KDVTDATFD
+300 KDVSNAQFD
-309 TLTGDLVLTIGSHS
+309 TLTGDLVLTIGSHTFTS
-323 YTTSDTCSIASEMIK
+323 SDTCTIATEKIK
-338 FTCKLDNDSSVKAYP
+338 FTCKLDNDSTVKSYP
-353 RAAGP
+353 RATTP
-358 NGTPDPAYAQE
+358 NGNADPAYLQA
-369 LAITAVDPGNG
+369 LAITAVGSTT
-380 KITVNV
+380 ITVNV
-386 GAVTPL
+386 GAVTPA
-392 SQNKKYPRSTDP
+392 SQNKTYPRDTDP

-414 TQANNNKFDIQ
+414 TQASNNKFDIQ

-441 AADANGIVVRGDVFD
+441 AADANSIVKRGTVFD
-456 VSGADYN
+456 VSDADYN
-463 PSSGEIVL
+463 SSTGEIVL

-501 TEHPYPRSGDPA
+501 TDHAYPRSGDPA
-513 YNTDLP
+513 YNTDLS

>member
-51 TFLQRRVQR
+51 TFLQRREQR
-60 STENTRDIR
+60 STGNTRDIR
-69 VLKDVEIPPNDAVV
+69 VLKDVEIPPNDAVI

-121 SGTAIVMCKDK
+121 TGTAIVMCKDK
-132 HNFNVDDPITMG
+132 HNFSVDDPITMG

-221 NPQVGQSNLTS
+221 SPQIGQSNLTAGN
-232 VSGTVYNPTTGVM
+232 GTVYNPTTGVM
-245 TVQTSGTHGLSD
+245 TVQTTGAHGLSD
-257 GDLIKILDESMTFT
+257 GDLIKILDNTLTFT
-271 CNAGQTDHTY
+271 CNAGQTEHTY
-281 AGGTAE
+281 AGGTAV
-287 NAVTINASTTPVL
+287 NAVIINEASTPVQRDVTNAS
-300 KDVTDATFD
+300 FD
-309 TLTGDLVLTIGSHS
+309 TLTGDLVLTIGSHTF
-323 YTTSDTCSIASEMIK
+323 TTSDTCSISVESIK
-338 FTCKLDNDSSVKAYP
+338 FTCKLDNDSTVKSYP
-353 RAAGP
+353 RAVTP
-358 NGTPDPAYAQE
+358 NGNADPAYNQA
-369 LAITAVDPGNG
+369 LAITAVGSTT
-380 KITVNV
+380 ITVNV
-386 GAVTPL
+386 GAVTPA
-392 SQNKKYPRSTDP
+392 SQNKTYPRDTDP
-404 ISGKWVRVYN
+404 ISGKWIRVYN
-414 TQANNNKFDIQ
+414 TQANINKFDIQ

-441 AADANGIVVRGDVFD
+441 AADPNGIVKRGDVFN
-456 VSGADYN
+456 VSDADYN
-463 PSSGEIVL
+463 SSTGEIVL

-501 TEHPYPRSGDPA
+501 TDHAYPRSGDPA
-513 YNTDLP
+513 YNSDLS

-529 VQVGKS
+529 VNVGPS

>member
-51 TFLQRRVQR
+51 TFLQRREQR
-60 STENTRDIR
+60 STGNTRDIR
-69 VLKDVEIPPNDAVV
+69 VLKDVEIPPNDAVI

-98 DQIYITGTQE
+98 DKIYITGTQE

-121 SGTAIVMCKDK
+121 TGIATVMCKDK
-132 HNFNVDDPITMG
+132 HNFGVDDPITMG

-181 TFTAQ
+181 TFTAH
-186 VGSSKG
+186 VGTSKG
-192 YNHVYEPA
+192 YTHVYESA

-221 NPQVGQSNLTS
+221 SPHTGQTTLTAGT
-232 VSGTVYNPTTGVM
+232 GTVYDPVTGVM

-287 NAVTINASTTPVL
+287 NAITINASTTPVL
-300 KDVTDATFD
+300 KDVTNATFD
-309 TLTGDLVLTIGSHS
+309 TLTGDLVLTIGSHT

-338 FTCKLDNDSSVKAYP
+338 FTCKLDNDSTVKAYP
-353 RAAGP
+353 RAVTP
-358 NGTPDPAYAQE
+358 NGNSDPAYLQA
-369 LAITAVDPGNG
+369 LAITAVGSTT
-380 KITVNV
+380 ITVNV

-463 PSSGEIVL
+463 PSTGEIVL

-477 LLAGDTVRIAKE
+477 LIAGDKIRIAKE

-513 YNTDLP
+513 YNSDLS

-529 VQVGKS
+529 VNVGPS

>member
-121 SGTAIVMCKDK
+121 TGIATVMCKNK
-132 HNFNVDDPITMG
+132 HNFSADDPITMG

-181 TFTAQ
+181 TFTAH
-186 VGSSKG
+186 VGTSKG
-192 YNHVYEPA
+192 YTHVYEPA

-221 NPQVGQSNLTS
+221 NPHTGQTTLTAGT
-232 VSGTVYNPTTGVM
+232 GTVYDPLTGVM
-245 TVQTSGTHGLSD
+245 TVQTTGTHGLSD
-257 GDLIKILDESMTFT
+257 GDLIKILDDSLTFT

-281 AGGTAE
+281 AGGLVE
-287 NAVTINASTTPVL
+287 NAVTINAASTPVQ
-300 KDVTDATFD
+300 KDVSNAQFD
-309 TLTGDLVLTIGSHS
+309 TLTGDLVLTIGSHTF
-323 YTTSDTCSIASEMIK
+323 TTSDTCTISTEKIR
-338 FTCKLDNDSSVKAYP
+338 FTCKLDNDSTVKAYP
-353 RAAGP
+353 RAVTP
-358 NGTPDPAYAQE
+358 NGNADPAYLQA
-369 LAITAVDPGNG
+369 LAITAVGSTT
-380 KITVNV
+380 ITVNV
-386 GAVTPL
+386 GAVTPV
-392 SQNKKYPRSTDP
+392 SQNKTYPRSSDP

-441 AADANGIVVRGDVFD
+441 AADANSIVKRGTVFD
-456 VSGADYN
+456 VSDADYN

-519 MTIGGTGKIR
+519 MTVGGTGKIR
-529 VQVGKS
+529 VNVGKS